1 MEEKYMHVDKVILRA
16 VISTILAMLVLSTF
30 LVLTLSLVFPFSWM
44 KITYDLGMDG
54 VSVRNAKRAYHYT
67 GDVSYIAY
75 ATEVAIGA
83 DDCERVEECGEMLIL
98 DENFLSYCETRNQA
112 LPENADGIYEQYVY
126 GQVSVAKYRLGDK
139 DGAVTTA
146 FDGLENRFPKN
157 NAVVA
162 LLLTA
167 LKVEDSETV
176 DKIERKMNEMVG
188 SIASNTEKAY
198 LEEMRSLAEND

>member
-1 MEEKYMHVDKVILRA
+1 MHVDKVILRA
-16 VISTILAMLVLSTF
+16 VISSLLAMLVLSTF

-98 DENFLSYCETRNQA
+98 DEKFLSYCETRNQA
-112 LPENADGIYEQYVY
+112 LSENTDGLYEQYVY

-139 DGAVTTA
+139 DGAVNTA
-146 FDGLENRFPKN
+146 FEGLENRFPKN

-162 LLLTA
+162 LFLTA
-167 LKVEDSETV
+167 LKAEDSETV
-176 DKIERKMNEMVG
+176 DKIERKMNEMAG
-188 SIASNTEKAY
+188 NISSNTERAY
-198 LEEMRSLAEND
+198 LEEMRSLAG